1 MNITVEILGLPDV
14 AEAMGKREDTV
25 ELFEKPFTIR
35 GLLHGLIERYGPPM
49 RAALFDPKGDLNG
62 IVQIALNDNTFITPE
77 KLDTPLRDGDRV
89 TFMLL
94 MAGGAG

>member
-1 MNITVEILGLPDV
+1 MNITVEILGLPEV

-25 ELFEKPFTIR
+25 ELLHEPFTIR

-49 RAALFDPKGDLNG
+49 KAALFDAKGDLNA
-62 IVQIALNDNTFITPE
+62 IVQIALNDNAFITPE
-77 KLDTPLRDGDRV
+77 KLDTPLREGDRM
-89 TFMLL
+89 TLMLL

>member
-25 ELFEKPFTIR
+25 ELLHEPFTIR
-35 GLLHGLIERYGPPM
+35 GLLHSLIERYGPPM
-49 RAALFDPKGDLNG
+49 RAALFDPKGDLNA

-77 KLDTPLRDGDRV
+77 KLETPLRDGDRV

>member
-1 MNITVEILGLPDV
+1 MNITVEILGLPDM

-25 ELFEKPFTIR
+25 EFLHEPFTIR
-35 GLLHGLIERYGPPM
+35 GLLHGMIERYGPSM
-49 RAALFDPKGDLNG
+49 RAALFDPKGDLNA
-62 IVQIALNDNTFITPE
+62 IVQIALNETTFITPE